1 MTPTHSTRRFAPA
14 RGFIR
19 SSAWAVAAAGLQ
31 LATGAHAQSSQ
42 PIVLS
47 SPVPANVVQI
57 SAAGSIE
64 VPQDYLTITLAATR
78 EAPDAA
84 TVQTQLKTALDAA
97 LAQARGAVQGDQL
110 EVQTGAFSLSPR
122 YDRNG
127 KISTWQ
133 GRSELVIQG
142 RDFGRI
148 STLAGQIQ
156 GLAIA
161 DVAFSLSRDG
171 RQKVE
176 QQVQGQAIERFKAKA
191 GDVAKGFG
199 FSQYSLREISVNT
212 EGDGGYVPRP
222 RMMAMA
228 ASAKMEDAAVPVE
241 AGKATVTVTVSGS
254 IQLQ

>member
-19 SSAWAVAAAGLQ
+19 SSAWAVAAAGLLLGHRRACAVVSADRAEQ
-31 LATGAHAQSSQ
+31 PGARQRGADLGCRQHR
-42 PIVLS
+42 
-47 SPVPANVVQI
+47 
-57 SAAGSIE
+57 SAA
-64 VPQDYLTITLAATR
+64 DYLTITLAATR